1 MDDKLTVVDA
11 AGTIQGKL
19 GGRDAR
25 ILGKFEGEIELTGRL
40 HVGEG
45 ARVDGKVKVDT
56 AEIGGEYKGEL
67 SARSVLLLEK
77 ARVEGALTT
86 EMLAVREGAQLNA
99 SVTCVGART
108 TKTAPA
114 PAPGAKLGAA

>member
-11 AGTIQGKL
+11 AGSIQGKL
-19 GGRDAR
+19 TGRDAR
-25 ILGKFEGEIELTGRL
+25 ILGRFDGEIELSGRL

-45 ARVDGKVKVDT
+45 AKVDGKVKVDT

-67 SARSVLLLEK
+67 NARSVLLLEK
-77 ARVEGALTT
+77 ARVEGALNT

-99 SVTCVGART
+99 SVTCNGAR
-108 TKTAPA
+108 KTAPA
-114 PAPGAKLGAA
+114 PAPKLGAA